1 MVLLGLGLDELSM
14 NALVIPRIKKIIRA
28 VTMTECRKL
37 VDQVM
42 AFNTASEI
50 EFFVRESMRRK
61 FTDDFEIAD

>member
-1 MVLLGLGLDELSM
+1 
-14 NALVIPRIKKIIRA
+14 
-28 VTMTECRKL
+28 
-37 VDQVM
+37 M